1 MGAAAT
7 RAELSVKVAAPTLDD
22 RDLLLNK
29 KQTRVHVAHAELH
42 YGGGCIAVPRG
53 NSREKVAHLV
63 GDVASAV
70 RVIETKLAIRVPA
83 PALDLVGVQK
93 RAGVPRPSPDARS
106 CSGCA
111 KCGHRKVVAHLV
123 GAVAAVVDVAEPKLS
138 VQVVSPALDAAVVE
152 QRTRMV
158 RTDCNLPGSAAGAQ

>member
-7 RAELSVKVAAPTLDD
+7 RAELSVGVASPTLQGCG
-22 RDLLLNK
+22 LLLNK
-29 KQTRVHVAHAELH
+29 KQARVHIAHAELH
-42 YGGGCIAVPRG
+42 YGGGCIAVSSG
-53 NSREKVAHLV
+53 NSSQKVAHLV
-63 GDVASAV
+63 GVVASAV
-70 RVIETKLAIRVPA
+70 RVIETKLAIRVPS

-93 RAGVPRPSPDARS
+93 RAGVPCPCPDA
-106 CSGCA
+106 CGCPGCT

-123 GAVAAVVDVAEPKLS
+123 GAVAAVVDIAEPKLS

-158 RTDCNLPGSAAGAQ
+158 CSYCDLLGRAAGAQ